1 MTDDRRMF
9 EMAKDQVIEN
19 GDYELVA
26 GYYSPVS
33 DQYKKAG
40 LAKATHRVRMCEY
53 VAAIC

>member
-1 MTDDRRMF
+1 MADDRRMF

-40 LAKATHRVRMCEY
+40 LAKACLLYTSD
-53 VAAIC
+53 AADE